1 MDKTLY
7 QSDDPRQ
14 NLERLEQHLTRLE
27 TLLKDAEQ
35 RFLAE
40 SDSLGQNIQRK
51 INKERKQIHQL
62 NAALS
67 SVHFGTI
74 RAIKIE
80 LEVIDSFQKILDAL
94 QQEFYADLFRKPD
107 ITVEAA
113 LEYLFKKETGGTIVG
128 DKLLDYREY
137 IRLNILIQ
145 RAGSSQYE
153 PANPTNLSTGEAI
166 GTGLAILTMVLHSW
180 EVATNNRDG
189 KGHAAS
195 RLLFLDEA
203 ARLDARALAT
213 LEELC
218 EHQSL
223 QLLVGAPDNVLPKN
237 GITYRMVRLMEPY
250 EHVIF
255 SGVKGRL
262 PQGVES

>member
-1 MDKTLY
+1 MQQAEQSGLRHRLHIHHLLNQDSDALRDGLATARVALAKALENEQKNEQKNGQDSLYQQIEKGSSTDLPAVFQCFIDSQTYLAQRMDKTLY

-14 NLERLEQHLTRLE
+14 NLELLEERLTRLE
-27 TLLKDAEQ
+27 TLLKDAEK

-113 LEYLFKKETGGTIVG
+113 LEYLFKKETGG
-128 DKLLDYREY
+128 
-137 IRLNILIQ
+137 
-145 RAGSSQYE
+145 
-153 PANPTNLSTGEAI
+153 P
-166 GTGLAILTMVLHSW
+166 
-180 EVATNNRDG
+180 
-189 KGHAAS
+189 
-195 RLLFLDEA
+195 
-203 ARLDARALAT
+203 
-213 LEELC
+213 
-218 EHQSL
+218 
-223 QLLVGAPDNVLPKN
+223 LLVINCWIIVSTFA
-237 GITYRMVRLMEPY
+237 
-250 EHVIF
+250 
-255 SGVKGRL
+255 
-262 PQGVES
+262 